1 MRRPAITVRN
11 DGPALL
17 ATAACALALLTTTP
31 ARAADVPLYQAVVPL
46 QGNAE
51 ADRQAGFAAALR
63 AAAVRASGRREA
75 ASNAAIAQAAADPS
89 RYVQQYGTTS
99 GRMLKVGFDAQA
111 MEQLLARAG
120 LPMWPAERPR
130 TLVLLSVASAGGG
143 GRVIVAG
150 DSSAER
156 AEIERAAQYRGLPLT
171 WPRMAADVERARAQL
186 LSGDANAVAAAA
198 SAEEAQAVLVG
209 IARGGGAVDWVFGH
223 AGRTTRAQGSLQEGA
238 DLAADALAD
247 RYAPASTR
255 GVSTLGIRVGGI
267 GGVRAYAA
275 LLEYLQSLSA
285 VKQVSVVELAEGV
298 VQLQVTMRGDLE
310 QLRRIAALDGRL
322 SPASETDFVFQP

>member
-11 DGPALL
+11 DGPAFL
-17 ATAACALALLTTTP
+17 AALACSLALLTTAP

-75 ASNAAIAQAAADPS
+75 ANNAVIAQAAADPS

-120 LPMWPAERPR
+120 LPIWPAERPK
-130 TLVLLSVASAGGG
+130 TLVLLAV
-143 GRVIVAG
+143 
-150 DSSAER
+150 DSPVER

-171 WPRMAADVERARAQL
+171 WPRIAADVERARAEL
-186 LSGDANAVAAAA
+186 LSDDANAVAAAA
-198 SAEEAQAVLVG
+198 SADEAQAVLVG
-209 IARGGGAVDWVFGH
+209 ISRGGAVEWVFGH

-238 DLAADALAD
+238 DLAADTLAD

-275 LLEYLQSLSA
+275 LLEYLQSLSP
-285 VKQVSVVELAEGV
+285 VKQVSVVELAGGV

-322 SPASETDFVFQP
+322 SPASETDFLFQP